1 MMNSITGDRCLGLV
15 GGLGVG
21 AAVHYYQQLAKAYEG
36 RESALHLL
44 MAHADMRRVVR
55 CVETGDRKALA
66 EYLCSLIEQMRA
78 GGAAIAVVPAVTPHI
93 CVQELKAISPL
104 PLVDILEAV
113 AREVR
118 AAGYRRVALFG
129 TRFTVQSAFFGAL
142 EGVEV
147 VTPRP
152 EEIDA
157 IHAAYFAM
165 ASSGE
170 GTAEQHETLTR
181 IAHTLCSRDK
191 VEAIL
196 LAGTDLALVFNQNNI
211 SFSYVDCAAAHI
223 RAILAELAGRPLI

>member
-1 MMNSITGDRCLGLV
+1 MEDRCLGLV

-44 MAHADMRRVVR
+44 MAHADMRRAVR
-55 CVETGDRKALA
+55 CVEAGDRTALA
-66 EYLCSLIEQMRA
+66 EYLCALIEQMRA
-78 GGAAIAVVPAVTPHI
+78 GGAEIAAVPAVTPHI
-93 CVQELKAISPL
+93 CVRELKAISPL
-104 PLVDILEAV
+104 PLVDILEAT

-118 AAGYRRVALFG
+118 SAGHRRVALFG
-129 TRFTVQSAFFGAL
+129 TSFTIRNAFFGAL

-157 IHAAYFAM
+157 IHAAYFQM
-165 ASSGE
+165 ASSGT
-170 GTAEQHETLTR
+170 GTSEQYETLTT

-191 VEAIL
+191 VDAVL
-196 LAGTDLALVFNQNNI
+196 LAGTDLALVFHEGNI
-211 SFSYVDCAAAHI
+211 TFPYVDCAAVHI
-223 RAILAELAGRPLI
+223 RAILAELTRGC

>member
-1 MMNSITGDRCLGLV
+1 MMNSTMRDRCLGLV

-44 MAHADMRRVVR
+44 MAHADMRRAVR
-55 CVETGDRKALA
+55 CVEAGDRQALA

-78 GGAAIAVVPAVTPHI
+78 GGADIAAVPAVTPHI
-93 CVQELKAISPL
+93 CIQELKAISPL

-113 AREVR
+113 AAEVR

-129 TRFTVQSAFFGAL
+129 TRFTIQNSFFGAL
-142 EGVEV
+142 DAVEV

-157 IHAAYFAM
+157 IHAAYFQM
-165 ASSGE
+165 ASSGA
-170 GTAEQHETLTR
+170 GSSEQYETLTR
-181 IAHTLCSRDK
+181 IAHTLCKRDGA
-191 VEAIL
+191 EAIL
-196 LAGTDLALVFNQNNI
+196 LAGTDLALIFNDSNI
-211 SFSYVDCAAAHI
+211 TFPYLDCAAAHI
-223 RAILAELAGRPLI
+223 RAILAELKRER